1 MRKAKEGSNK
11 WLRIPSFKGMSDQ
24 ARIITI
30 ASIVLTILVL
40 VGGFFYYKTTSYY
53 SLSQVSKAI
62 KTHNTELFAKHMD
75 MDKVTTVVSDK
86 MMDDMDAGSQVGN
99 YNDQMK
105 VALYKGLIRNSHP
118 LLSSALLNFFNSDVV
133 SGNRPINVKLK
144 KMTPQGDYVRV
155 ALLENPQNGATA
167 EIKLEK
173 DTEKNY
179 WRVISLNLT
188 ELEAVGIISGQP
200 DLISVVESNTK

>member
-1 MRKAKEGSNK
+1 MGKETGGVHIK
-11 WLRIPSFKGMSDQ
+11 LKVPSFRGMSDKTK
-24 ARIITI
+24 IIAA
-30 ASIVLTILVL
+30 ASIALALIIL

-53 SLSQVSKAI
+53 SLSQISKAI
-62 KTHNTELFAKHMD
+62 KTHNTELFTKHMD
-75 MDKVTTVVSDK
+75 MDKITTAVSDK
-86 MMDDMDAGSQVGN
+86 MMDDMDAGSQAGSF
-99 YNDQMK
+99 NDQMK
-105 VALYKGLIRNSHP
+105 VALYKGLIRNSHS
-118 LLSSALLNFFNSDVV
+118 LLSTALLNFFNSDVV

-155 ALLENPQNGATA
+155 ALLENTQNGATA

-200 DLISVVESNTK
+200 DLIGVIEANN

>member
-1 MRKAKEGSNK
+1 MGKGKKGTGRSFN
-11 WLRIPSFKGMSDQ
+11 IPSFKNMSDK
-24 ARIITI
+24 AKIITI
-30 ASIVLTILVL
+30 ASIVLTLIILI
-40 VGGFFYYKTTSYY
+40 GGFFYYKTTSYY

-75 MDKVTTVVSDK
+75 MDKITTAVSDK
-86 MMDDMDAGSQVGN
+86 MMDDMDAGSQVGSF
-99 YNDQMK
+99 NDQMK

-118 LLSSALLNFFNSDVV
+118 LLSTALLNFFNSDVV
-133 SGNRPINVKLK
+133 SGNRPINIKLK
-144 KMTPQGDYVRV
+144 KMTPQGDYVRI
-155 ALLENPQNGATA
+155 ALLENTQNGATT

-200 DLISVVESNTK
+200 DLIGVIEANN